1 MNILTRLSALTL
13 CLTVV
18 TGCQQQQGAGT
29 VTPVSELDK
38 QAYSIGASIGDSVKR
53 NIDQIKAVEE
63 DFSDEMFLQGLQD
76 ALKDNPQLPQDEM
89 NTIASQFQQEF
100 FKKHRAQQ
108 EELAAKNIEGGK
120 VFLAENSKK
129 DGVKQTESGLQY
141 KVLTEGTG
149 PKAKASDT
157 VKVHYKGTLIDGT
170 EFDSSYKRGEP
181 AQFPLTGVI
190 KGWTEGLQLMPVGSK
205 YEFYIPADL
214 AYGASARPTIPAN
227 STLIFEVELLEIVKP
242 EIGAGF
248 GLETG
253 PYSGIKNKD

>member
-1 MNILTRLSALTL
+1 MT
-13 CLTVV
+13 
-18 TGCQQQQGAGT
+18 
-29 VTPVSELDK
+29 
-38 QAYSIGASIGDSVKR
+38 
-53 NIDQIKAVEE
+53 
-63 DFSDEMFLQGLQD
+63 
-76 ALKDNPQLPQDEM
+76 
-89 NTIASQFQQEF
+89 TIAGQFQQEF

-108 EELAAKNIEGGK
+108 EELAAKNIEGGQA
-120 VFLAENSKK
+120 FLAENSKK

-149 PKAKASDT
+149 PKPKASDT
-157 VKVHYKGTLIDGT
+157 VKVHYKGTLIFGT

-214 AYGASARPTIPAN
+214 AYGASPRPNIPAN

-242 EIGAGF
+242 ESAP
-248 GLETG
+248 E
-253 PYSGIKNKD
+253 